1 MTLFGRY
8 IVSLV
13 LRPMIAIVLVALA
26 VLLAERML
34 RVLDIVIGWR
44 GSVLVL
50 LEMLGYLVPHYM
62 SIALPAAFFIAM
74 LLVFSRLSRDGE
86 LDAMAAAGLGL
97 HGLLRPLL
105 AIALVLLAV
114 NAVVVSH
121 LQPYGRYAYRAALF
135 ALSNVSFL
143 ALLREGSFVTLA
155 GTTYTVETLSPERDR
170 FTGLLLFTRTKDGD
184 TLIVTARRGRI
195 LPAEGDQPIILD
207 LEDGVHQFVP
217 AAAAASA
224 GGETTGARPP
234 ESTTVRFRTF
244 RTDVR
249 GGEPKPFRP
258 RGEDEREL
266 TLPEL
271 WKALDRP
278 IKGIDPEEIAAEF
291 HGRLARIL
299 SLPLL
304 PLLALP
310 LAVARRRAKRSYGIV
325 VGLVLLIA
333 YNQLLNFG
341 ESLADDGKASPWL
354 AIWLPFALFLGLGL
368 LLSWWKATR
377 VPRAGAAGRL
387 DLLVERLENWAA
399 QRFAARESAP

>member
-1 MTLFGRY
+1 MSLFGRY
-8 IVSLV
+8 IASLV

-50 LEMLGYLVPHYM
+50 LEMLGYLIPHYM

-105 AIALVLLAV
+105 AIAFVLLAV

-155 GTTYTVETLSPERDR
+155 GTTYTVASLSPERDR
-170 FTGLLLFTRTKDGD
+170 FTGLVLFTRTKDGD
-184 TLIVTARRGRI
+184 TLTVTARRGRI

-217 AAAAASA
+217 AATAAGAERS
-224 GGETTGARPP
+224 GARPP
-234 ESTTVRFRTF
+234 ESTAVRFRTF

-271 WKALDRP
+271 WHGLARP

-310 LAVARRRAKRSYGIV
+310 LAAARRRAKRSYGIL

-354 AIWLPFALFLGLGL
+354 AIWLPFALFATLGVL
-368 LLSWWKATR
+368 LTWWKATR
-377 VPRAGAAGRL
+377 VPRAGGAGRL
-387 DLLVERLENWAA
+387 DLLVERLESWAA
-399 QRFAARESAP
+399 QRFAAREPTP